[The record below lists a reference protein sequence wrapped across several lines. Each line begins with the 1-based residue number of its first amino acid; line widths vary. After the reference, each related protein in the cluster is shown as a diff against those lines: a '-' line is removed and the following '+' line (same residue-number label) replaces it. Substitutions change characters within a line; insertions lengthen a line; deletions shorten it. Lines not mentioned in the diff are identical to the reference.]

1 MRGNG
6 IMTIAQIRARVKS
19 VNEATD
25 QVGREL
31 QCQLR
36 HHRLMASVIVQELT
50 MLPEELMVEDDA
62 NPFDEDIPA
71 GV

>member
-6 IMTIAQIRARVKS
+6 VMTIAQIRARIKS
-19 VNEATD
+19 VSEATK
-25 QVGREL
+25 QAEREL
-31 QCQLR
+31 QGQLR
-36 HHRLMASVIVQELT
+36 HHRVMASVIVHELT
-50 MLPEELMVEDDA
+50 MLPKELMVEDDA